1 MNYYLCKQN
10 LRTYGSV
17 HFLELSKGKSGAA
30 HIIAIVRIIGTF
42 PPSSDAE
49 RKVTEFDKFLHEEKK
64 RTEVTEK

>member
-1 MNYYLCKQN
+1 M
-10 LRTYGSV
+10 

-42 PPSSDAE
+42 PPSSDAG